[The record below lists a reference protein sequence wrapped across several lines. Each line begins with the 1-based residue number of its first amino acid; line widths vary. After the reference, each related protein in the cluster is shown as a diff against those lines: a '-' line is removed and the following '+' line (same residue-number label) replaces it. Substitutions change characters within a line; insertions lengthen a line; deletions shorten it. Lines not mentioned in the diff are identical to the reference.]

1 KLGRFRMDKPESGP
15 IALLKRLR
23 GSSDK
28 AKAGANQAKMLRR
41 LPKLLKFIPGTAQD
55 VRAYF
60 LTLQYWLSGSDRN
73 IENLIRYL
81 LDRYARGPRA
91 HLVGQMAPA
100 APEVYPDVGVY
111 HPRMTPHVAERAT
124 KLPLARS
131 SRPTVGLLIMR
142 SYVLSGD
149 TGHYDG
155 VIQALEA
162 RGLRVI
168 PAFSSG
174 LDGRAAVRSQFMK
187 DGRPIVDAIVSLTG
201 FSLVGGPAYN
211 DAVAAAE
218 ILDGIDVPYLS
229 AQALEFQTMEGWGA
243 NVQGLSPVE
252 TTIMVAIPEIDGAT
266 GPIVFGARSGGE
278 ACTGCARACQPE
290 PSMTEP
296 GVMRMQ
302 SCPERA
308 EMLARRVEKL
318 IALRQTPPKD
328 RKVAITLFNFP
339 PNGGAAGTAA
349 YLAVFESLFN
359 TLVRMKAEG
368 YAVDLPANVDALR
381 DRLLGG
387 NSDRFGTDGNVHAHV
402 PVDTHIRE
410 EDRLEEIERQWGPA
424 PGRHQASGR
433 DIHILGETFGNVF
446 VGLQPSFGYEGDPMR
461 LLFESG
467 FAPTHA
473 FAAYYRYLRE
483 QYGAHAYLHF
493 GTHGALEFMPGK
505 HAGLTA
511 KCWPDYLI
519 DDVPNIYFYAANNP
533 SEATIAKRRSAA
545 TTVTYLTPPVI
556 EAGLYKALLDLKEL
570 IQRWQ
575 GPGDEDDLS
584 SLAEDI
590 IARAVELELVE
601 DAAAATPS
609 IDAIYEALEDLEATL
624 IPSGLHIAGT
634 APLAEETAELLQAL
648 PLEDGEAP
656 LEPALLFEIAAETS
670 SAKQISA
677 LSAQE
682 ARRARRLSSLARHLN
697 GQAELDGLVRALG
710 GGFTPPVAGGDMIR
724 TPDIAPAGRNVHGF
738 DPYRLPSAFA
748 LADGARQAD
757 RLISRYT
764 EDTGACP
771 ETIAMVLW
779 GSDNLKSEGAQLAQA
794 LALIGARPRF
804 DSYGRLA
811 GADLIP
817 LSALGRPRIDVI
829 ATLSGIFRDLLPLQT
844 RILAEAAYEAA
855 AADEPVEK
863 NYIRKHAT
871 DYAETH
877 GCDLKEAALRVF
889 SNAEGAYGSN
899 VNMLVDAGC
908 WEDEEELAETYT
920 ARKCFAYGLDGAP
933 KSRPDL
939 LKSVLGQVDLAYQNL
954 ESVELGLTTIDH
966 YFDTLGGIAQAVKQT
981 TGAETPVYIGD
992 QTQGDGA
999 VRSLKEQIAIETRTR
1014 ALNPKWFEGMLRHG
1028 YEGVRQI
1035 EAHVT
1040 NTLGWS
1046 ATTGQVDEWVYE
1058 TLGETFVLDDDMRRR
1073 MAALNPKSC
1082 ANLAQRLL
1090 EASERDYW
1098 TPDPETLDALRRAG
1112 EELEDQVEGLPLPE
1126 GAVA

>member
-1 KLGRFRMDKPESGP
+1 MAGKFPDHTPISIVLMSLDRQLEAAVQRAEAALKRDLPNLSIRFHAAADWNRRADMLEACKADIESADVVVASMLFMEDQIRAILPALQARREACDAIAGCLSSAEIVKLTKLGRFRMDKPESGP

-243 NVQGLSPVE
+243 NAQGLSPVE

-290 PSMTEP
+290 PSMAEP

-302 SCPERA
+302 SCQERA

-368 YAVDLPANVDALR
+368 YAVDLPADVDALR

-387 NSDRFGTDGNVHAHV
+387 NSD
-402 PVDTHIRE
+402 
-410 EDRLEEIERQWGPA
+410 
-424 PGRHQASGR
+424 
-433 DIHILGETFGNVF
+433 
-446 VGLQPSFGYEGDPMR
+446 
-461 LLFESG
+461 
-467 FAPTHA
+467 
-473 FAAYYRYLRE
+473 
-483 QYGAHAYLHF
+483 
-493 GTHGALEFMPGK
+493 
-505 HAGLTA
+505 
-511 KCWPDYLI
+511 
-519 DDVPNIYFYAANNP
+519 
-533 SEATIAKRRSAA
+533 
-545 TTVTYLTPPVI
+545 
-556 EAGLYKALLDLKEL
+556 
-570 IQRWQ
+570 
-575 GPGDEDDLS
+575 
-584 SLAEDI
+584 
-590 IARAVELELVE
+590 
-601 DAAAATPS
+601 
-609 IDAIYEALEDLEATL
+609 
-624 IPSGLHIAGT
+624 
-634 APLAEETAELLQAL
+634 
-648 PLEDGEAP
+648 
-656 LEPALLFEIAAETS
+656 
-670 SAKQISA
+670 
-677 LSAQE
+677 
-682 ARRARRLSSLARHLN
+682 
-697 GQAELDGLVRALG
+697 
-710 GGFTPPVAGGDMIR
+710 
-724 TPDIAPAGRNVHGF
+724 
-738 DPYRLPSAFA
+738 
-748 LADGARQAD
+748 
-757 RLISRYT
+757 
-764 EDTGACP
+764 
-771 ETIAMVLW
+771 
-779 GSDNLKSEGAQLAQA
+779 
-794 LALIGARPRF
+794 
-804 DSYGRLA
+804 
-811 GADLIP
+811 
-817 LSALGRPRIDVI
+817 
-829 ATLSGIFRDLLPLQT
+829 
-844 RILAEAAYEAA
+844 
-855 AADEPVEK
+855 
-863 NYIRKHAT
+863 
-871 DYAETH
+871 
-877 GCDLKEAALRVF
+877 
-889 SNAEGAYGSN
+889 
-899 VNMLVDAGC
+899 
-908 WEDEEELAETYT
+908 
-920 ARKCFAYGLDGAP
+920 
-933 KSRPDL
+933 
-939 LKSVLGQVDLAYQNL
+939 
-954 ESVELGLTTIDH
+954 
-966 YFDTLGGIAQAVKQT
+966 
-981 TGAETPVYIGD
+981 
-992 QTQGDGA
+992 
-999 VRSLKEQIAIETRTR
+999 
-1014 ALNPKWFEGMLRHG
+1014 
-1028 YEGVRQI
+1028 
-1035 EAHVT
+1035 
-1040 NTLGWS
+1040 
-1046 ATTGQVDEWVYE
+1046 
-1058 TLGETFVLDDDMRRR
+1058 
-1073 MAALNPKSC
+1073 
-1082 ANLAQRLL
+1082 
-1090 EASERDYW
+1090 
-1098 TPDPETLDALRRAG
+1098 
-1112 EELEDQVEGLPLPE
+1112 
-1126 GAVA
+1126 